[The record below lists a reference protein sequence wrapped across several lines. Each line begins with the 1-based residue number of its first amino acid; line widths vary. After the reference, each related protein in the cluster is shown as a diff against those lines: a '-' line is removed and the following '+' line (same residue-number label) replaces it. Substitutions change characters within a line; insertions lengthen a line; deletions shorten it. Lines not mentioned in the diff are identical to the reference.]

1 MIDHGLLDGLL
12 LVKEPQHSPHQTE
25 VCVVR
30 GSPRDYAAAHPT
42 RPGLIAEVEHPVG
55 QRDHPLAH
63 RDERNRLAHEVACR
77 MPG

>member
-12 LVKEPQHSPHQTE
+12 LVKEPQHSPHRTE

-30 GSPRDYAAAHPT
+30 RSPRDYPAAHPT
-42 RPGLIAEVEHPVG
+42 RPALIAEVALPVG
-55 QRDHPLAH
+55 QREHQLAH
-63 RDERNRLAHEVACR
+63 RDERNRFAHEVDCG